1 MFFRLTDVNKCFLNK
16 GSEINVKE
24 ILSEESALRKFH
36 VLHQGDYE
44 DRSLFPSDASHSARQ
59 SSLQDSM
66 TNVRLVEEQSEEDQK
81 LVPSLAAECYNMII
95 LPVADLLDQPELVII
110 PDCILYKVPFA
121 ALKDESEN
129 YLSETCRIRIV
140 PSLNALKLIQDI
152 PGGYHSRTGTLI
164 ISEPDVSE
172 VLYKVAL
179 KSFVHCPVQEKKQ
192 R

>member
-1 MFFRLTDVNKCFLNK
+1 MFFRLTDVNKCLLNK

-24 ILSEESALRKFH
+24 IFSEEFALRKFH
-36 VLHQGDYE
+36 VLHEGDYE

-66 TNVRLVEEQSEEDQK
+66 TNVRLVEEESEEDQK
-81 LVPSLAAECYNMII
+81 PVPSLVECYNMII
-95 LPVADLLDQPELVII
+95 PPVADLLDKPELLII

-152 PGGYHSRTGTLI
+152 PGGYHSQTGTLI